1 MNEKRFFG
9 FNIKKFLLCCRR
21 MTFILTAEQETL
33 ELSTIQHTP
42 DKKRLLQ
49 KMCIL
54 QKDLQAIH
62 FSVALHRV

>member
-1 MNEKRFFG
+1 
-9 FNIKKFLLCCRR
+9 

-49 KMCIL
+49 KMCISPERSTSNPFL
-54 QKDLQAIH
+54 SGITSCL
-62 FSVALHRV
+62 SVDN